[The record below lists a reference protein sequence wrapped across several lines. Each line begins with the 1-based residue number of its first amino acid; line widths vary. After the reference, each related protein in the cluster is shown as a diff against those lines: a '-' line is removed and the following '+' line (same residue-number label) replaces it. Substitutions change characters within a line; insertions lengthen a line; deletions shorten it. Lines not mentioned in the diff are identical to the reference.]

1 MDILIQKAVD
11 ASATVPQ
18 GSLQRQESSPNKV
31 QGNGNGEEEKPY
43 VPAAVTKERMEEI
56 SEKVQ
61 EQLEDRNISIAFST
75 YGDNGEKISIT
86 VKEKDTGKV
95 IREIPAE
102 EFQRLYSRMN
112 ELMGMI
118 FDDEF

>member
-1 MDILIQKAVD
+1 MDILIQKAVEP
-11 ASATVPQ
+11 SITVPD
-18 GSLQRQESSPNKV
+18 GSLQLQHAPPNKD
-31 QGNGNGEEEKPY
+31 QGTGSSEEKPY
-43 VPAAVTKERMEEI
+43 DPVVVTQERMAEI
-56 SEKVQ
+56 SEKIQ
-61 EQLEDRNISIAFST
+61 EHLENRNLSIAFST

-86 VKEKDTGKV
+86 VKEKNTGKV

-102 EFQRLYSRMN
+102 EFQRLYARMN

>member
-11 ASATVPQ
+11 SSTTVPGGPRQHHSPPTKIQ
-18 GSLQRQESSPNKV
+18 GDGSSEAPSHTPV
-31 QGNGNGEEEKPY
+31 
-43 VPAAVTKERMEEI
+43 VATKERMEEI
-56 SEKVQ
+56 SEIIQ
-61 EQLEDRNISIAFST
+61 EHLKGRNISIAFST

-102 EFQRLYSRMN
+102 EFQRLYARMN

-118 FDDEF
+118 FNDEF